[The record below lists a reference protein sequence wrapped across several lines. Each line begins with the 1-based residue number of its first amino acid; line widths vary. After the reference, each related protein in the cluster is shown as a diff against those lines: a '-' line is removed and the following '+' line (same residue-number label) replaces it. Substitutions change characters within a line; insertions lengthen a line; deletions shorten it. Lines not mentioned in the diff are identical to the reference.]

1 MYTSHNTQQC
11 IQNKYSAKSVTE
23 NQQADA
29 QPNSF
34 AFKVSECQSVRQD
47 SLLVDCGAIVH
58 IVTDKS
64 TFVRFE
70 KNFKSSGDCVEL
82 ADGSR
87 STGLVQS
94 QGTAKVWVQSLDGRS
109 ERSTW
114 KMHYISRH
122 INKIFFLSRQ
132 QQRKELL
139 CISAHFLR
147 NVLLQ
152 MVLFLTFANQENC
165 AISIMLLTELT
176 INTVYMSGTYM
187 ILGHCNVKDL
197 LKLESVVDGMKIT
210 DKSEFQCD

>member
-64 TFVRFE
+64 KFVRFE

-109 ERSTW
+109 REVNLENAL
-114 KMHYISRH
+114 YIPSYQQDVFSVQAATEKGATVNFSPH
-122 INKIFFLSRQ
+122 SAELVAPNGTIFDI
-132 QQRKELL
+132 RK
-139 CISAHFLR
+139 
-147 NVLLQ
+147 
-152 MVLFLTFANQENC
+152 
-165 AISIMLLTELT
+165 
-176 INTVYMSGTYM
+176 SG
-187 ILGHCNVKDL
+187 
-197 LKLESVVDGMKIT
+197 KLYYLN
-210 DKSEFQCD
+210 